1 MPLDAKSFTITLNE
15 AEAAELMNVSG
26 GSAGQQQVQAQL
38 KEQLAD
44 GNRTLTLADPQLGK
58 LIRFMTQGP
67 TAVQGVLKRVFKRPL
82 VEMMS
87 KP

>member
-15 AEAAELMNVSG
+15 AEASELLNVSG

-44 GNRTLTLADPQLGK
+44 GNRVLTLTDPQLGK

-67 TAVQGVLKRVFKRPL
+67 TAVQHVLKRTLARPL
-82 VEMMS
+82 TEML
-87 KP
+87 KG